1 VIGQLLADINAAAG
15 LNVAPEAI
23 NLVVTRG
30 KGSAR
35 DALSA
40 LDQVAAAG
48 EVDEGDDA
56 TDEIVEALC
65 DRDAGRALMAVA
77 QACSA
82 GRDARRVAED
92 LLGHLRNAFLAT
104 MARSLVML
112 PDDAAVAVE
121 EQGRRLGPAG
131 ITRAVDEIGAAL
143 AEMRE
148 ALDPRVSLEVALV
161 RLTRA
166 DADASPGALLERIE
180 RLERALADGVPTAS
194 PSSTPDSGGAKM
206 TSTPPSTSRAAAT
219 QSPTVKASAPV
230 PAAPAAAGG
239 GGPGAAEA
247 RAALATVQG
256 PAHQARPAPA
266 PTSGPS
272 STPPPTPPRAQRTS
286 APATEPAAT
295 EPAAT
300 EPAATEP
307 AAAAGAGPSRDDLVK
322 AWGDTILTELPPKV
336 KARFAAGRFVGV
348 EGDVAIFAVPNAA
361 HRDQC
366 EPHRP
371 AVESA
376 ISAHF
381 GRPVTVRLALEAA
394 EPDVDAP
401 GSRSAPDED
410 LSRAQLEQL
419 QDATTA
425 VTSPEERLR
434 EAFPGAEEVTP

>member
-1 VIGQLLADINAAAG
+1 
-15 LNVAPEAI
+15 
-23 NLVVTRG
+23 
-30 KGSAR
+30 
-35 DALSA
+35 
-40 LDQVAAAG
+40 VAAAG

-166 DADASPGALLERIE
+166 DADSSAGALLERIE
-180 RLERALADGVPTAS
+180 RLERAIADGVPAGAPTPAAASTATKAAPAS
-194 PSSTPDSGGAKM
+194 K
-206 TSTPPSTSRAAAT
+206 AAAT
-219 QSPTVKASAPV
+219 PPVTVKATASAASAPT
-230 PAAPAAAGG
+230 PTAS

-266 PTSGPS
+266 PTTEPPS
-272 STPPPTPPRAQRTS
+272 MPPPTPPRAQRTAAPLTEPAPS
-286 APATEPAAT
+286 APAAP
-295 EPAAT
+295 P
-300 EPAATEP
+300 TEP
-307 AAAAGAGPSRDDLVK
+307 AAAAGGGPSRDDLVK
-322 AWGDTILTELPPKV
+322 AWGDTILTELPPRV

-348 EGDVAIFAVPNAA
+348 EGDVATFAVPNAA

-366 EPHRP
+366 EPLRP

-381 GRPVTVRLALEAA
+381 GRPVTVRLALETAESDPAA
-394 EPDVDAP
+394 PSSGP
-401 GSRSAPDED
+401 APDED

-419 QDATTA
+419 QDATAA